1 MFGKDCHRVEVN
13 SVSKQKQKGIAVLIS
28 DKNRHATKIVRR
40 DKEGHKILINGIFYH
55 YYVRIINICKINI
68 GLPTFIKQTQ

>member
-13 SVSKQKQKGIAVLIS
+13 PVSKQKQKGIAVLIS

-40 DKEGHKILINGIFYH
+40 DKGLKISINGIFYH
-55 YYVRIINICKINI
+55 YYVRIINICKTNI